1 MMLQI
6 FLCSLSSSSSC
17 FEGVFQVKTSSFA
30 ASDCAWICCSSWVV
44 FVIRAA
50 TLVYNLG
57 ILWVVLFS
65 MDFLEEN
72 LRPRAWDLGSG
83 ICCCC

>member
-1 MMLQI
+1 
-6 FLCSLSSSSSC
+6 
-17 FEGVFQVKTSSFA
+17 
-30 ASDCAWICCSSWVV
+30 VV